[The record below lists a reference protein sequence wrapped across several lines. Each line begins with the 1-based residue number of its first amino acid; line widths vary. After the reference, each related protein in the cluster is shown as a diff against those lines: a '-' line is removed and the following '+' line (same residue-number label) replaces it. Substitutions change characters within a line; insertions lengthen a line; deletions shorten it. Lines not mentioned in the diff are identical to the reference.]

1 MNFTRRFNFNNSEY
15 LINELTLED
24 VDSLQELCE
33 RCVDYYEI
41 VEGRDPTE
49 NTGYDILT
57 ELPPNKE
64 MKDKHV
70 LGVYDNNSSLISIID
85 IVKDYKAER
94 EWALGLMLIDPILRG
109 KGLGRKLHNLILEM
123 IVEYQ
128 AESIRI
134 GVVEENKN
142 ALSFWKKLGYKEID
156 RVTMELGTKE
166 NTVIVMKY
174 NIAN

>member
-15 LINELTLED
+15 FINELTLED

-49 NTGYDILT
+49 NTGYEILT
-57 ELPPNKE
+57 ELPPNKQ
-64 MKDKHV
+64 MKDKYV
-70 LGVYDNNSSLISIID
+70 LGVYDNNSRLISVID
-85 IVKDYKAER
+85 IVRGFKVEK
-94 EWALGLMLIDPILRG
+94 EWALGLMMIDPIARG
-109 KGLGRKLHNLILEM
+109 KGLGTKLHNFLLEWLA
-123 IVEYQ
+123 EYQ

-156 RVTMELGTKE
+156 RVTMELGNKE